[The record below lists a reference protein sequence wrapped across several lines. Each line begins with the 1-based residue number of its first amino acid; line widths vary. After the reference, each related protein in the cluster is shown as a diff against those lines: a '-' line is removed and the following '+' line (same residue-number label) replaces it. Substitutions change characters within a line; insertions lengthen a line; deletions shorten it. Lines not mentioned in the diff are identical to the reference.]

1 MSALNNAWNNAA
13 QQTASGWDTWTD
25 PRAQYQQAHQ
35 QAMTGQMRMRPAPRS
50 TDIPVPLYDEIAQD
64 PNAQRMWEKMD
75 SEQQWRMIERYNKQ
89 QEQARMQAIA
99 DAYDPNQDEVYSVS
113 LSTALDLWRVKH
125 ADAWVRADTIY
136 AEGDFY
142 GRLQSRL
149 SENDCFER
157 MSKHSRAWVRLK
169 EKQ

>member
-1 MSALNNAWNNAA
+1 
-13 QQTASGWDTWTD
+13 
-25 PRAQYQQAHQ
+25 
-35 QAMTGQMRMRPAPRS
+35 
-50 TDIPVPLYDEIAQD
+50 
-64 PNAQRMWEKMD
+64 MWEQMD
-75 SEQQWRMIERYNKQ
+75 ADAQWRMIERYNKQ
-89 QEQARMQAIA
+89 QEEARMQAIA
-99 DAYDPNQDEVYSVS
+99 DAYDPNKDEVYSVS
-113 LSTALDLWRVKH
+113 LSTAVDLWRVKH
-125 ADAWVRADTIY
+125 GDAWVRADQVY